1 MGLDYDS
8 IDSLVIPSG
17 QLVDTLFINPILDSI
32 SENTETVVLSV
43 VYQDCSGQLDT
54 SSATIYISDYTPLQ
68 ITVLDSVNICDQIGE
83 VALINSNL
91 YGGLEPISINWS
103 NGSNSDS
110 IIVSPQ
116 NTELYSVSVYDNCD
130 QEVHDSCMVWVQ
142 CPIENINIF
151 TPNNDGINDFLFQ
164 LI

>member
-8 IDSLVIPSG
+8 IVDSLVIPSG

-116 NTELYSVSVYDNCD
+116 NTELYSFRFMTIVIRKFS
-130 QEVHDSCMVWVQ
+130 DSCMVWVQ
-142 CPIENINIF
+142 CPIENINIYA
-151 TPNNDGINDFLFQ
+151 
-164 LI
+164 